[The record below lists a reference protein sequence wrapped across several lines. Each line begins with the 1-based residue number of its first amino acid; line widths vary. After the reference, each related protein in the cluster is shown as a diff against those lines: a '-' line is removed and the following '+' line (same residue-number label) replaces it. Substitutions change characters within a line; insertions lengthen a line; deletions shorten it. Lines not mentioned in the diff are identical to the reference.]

1 MCRKCGNE
9 LGTQNWDKRYAPDP
23 EAFNVH
29 RLTPED
35 EPTAPR
41 GPRPPLTR
49 TDK

>member
-1 MCRKCGNE
+1 MCCKCGYE

-23 EAFNVH
+23 EVFNVH
-29 RLTPED
+29 RLSSED

-41 GPRPPLTR
+41 GPRRPLTA